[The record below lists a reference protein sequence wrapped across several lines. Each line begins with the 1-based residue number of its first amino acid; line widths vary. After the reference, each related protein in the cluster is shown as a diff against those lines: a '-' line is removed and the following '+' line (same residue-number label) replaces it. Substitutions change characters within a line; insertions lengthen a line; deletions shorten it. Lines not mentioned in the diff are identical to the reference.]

1 MSKRLFFVLV
11 FLVGCAATPLK
22 LENVPLVWKPEK
34 QPQASAGAASASFF
48 KAKVKVAPMT
58 DSRKDPQLIAE
69 NREKTPARTVTTS
82 DNVAAFVTT
91 QFKMLLTSAGM
102 TVVDSGESAVIK
114 GDVKEFF
121 VIETDEYA
129 GEVSLGIT
137 VTDAAGKTLWQGATK
152 GTSSR
157 FGRSYSLPNYYQS
170 LSDGLSN
177 ATSHLLQD
185 AAFEQAIEHKQ

>member
-11 FLVGCAATPLK
+11 FLVGCASTATK
-22 LENVPLVWKPEK
+22 LENVPLVWQPEK
-34 QPQASAGAASASFF
+34 QPQASAGAASASLF
-48 KAKVKVAPMT
+48 KTKIKVAPMT

-69 NREKTPARTVTTS
+69 NREKTPFRTVTTS

-91 QFKMLLTSAGM
+91 NFKALLTSAGM

-114 GDVKEFF
+114 GDVKQFF

-137 VTDAAGKTLWQGATK
+137 VTDAAGKTLWQGDTK
-152 GTSSR
+152 GTSTR

-170 LSDGLSN
+170 LSDSLSN

-185 AAFEQAIEHKQ
+185 AEFEKVIQSKQ